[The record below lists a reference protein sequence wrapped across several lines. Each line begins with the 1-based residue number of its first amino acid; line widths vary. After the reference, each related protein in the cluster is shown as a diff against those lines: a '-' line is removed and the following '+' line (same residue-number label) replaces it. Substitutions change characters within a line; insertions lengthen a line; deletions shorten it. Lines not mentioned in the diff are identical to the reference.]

1 MSTVDR
7 SRRELQAPLQPALW
21 LRTTP
26 TLASF
31 NGPEQSVEVFDGLN
45 VDRKMIA
52 TRIDVI
58 LETGFCV
65 FDHQVGVKH
74 GIRAEGFPKTANHG
88 GAKGK
93 VRDKITVHHVE
104 MQPIKAR
111 IHCFLDNP
119 LTGQRGWPSGRWV
132 Q

>member
-1 MSTVDR
+1 MK
-7 SRRELQAPLQPALW
+7 
-21 LRTTP
+21 
-26 TLASF
+26 
-31 NGPEQSVEVFDGLN
+31 VFDGLN

-88 GAKGK
+88 GPK
-93 VRDKITVHHVE
+93 VRLGTKFPSITS
-104 MQPIKAR
+104 R
-111 IHCFLDNP
+111 
-119 LTGQRGWPSGRWV
+119 
-132 Q
+132 